1 MLMEK
6 NLYYPMELGD
16 EIIQKIGNIDKV
28 EALGITIF
36 FYLLAAELSS
46 KIKLSNLH
54 IICSIFVA
62 KHEINDMQPPRNRNM
77 ITKARFVKT
86 DFRVPR

>member
-6 NLYYPMELGD
+6 YLISYENSD
-16 EIIQKIGNIDKV
+16 EIKQKIGNIDKV

-36 FYLLAAELSS
+36 FYLLLAELSS